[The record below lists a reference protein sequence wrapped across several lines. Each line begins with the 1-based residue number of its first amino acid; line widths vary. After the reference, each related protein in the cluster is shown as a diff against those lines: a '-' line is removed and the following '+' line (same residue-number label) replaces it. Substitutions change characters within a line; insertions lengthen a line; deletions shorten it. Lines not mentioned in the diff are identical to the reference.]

1 MIKKINIKAPAKI
14 NLGLRILSKRSDGF
28 HNLHTLFYPIH
39 DLYDELIIERSNN
52 FNFTSNISVTESE
65 SENLV
70 VRAKEKMEEAAGKKL
85 NTKIYLRKYIPAGA
99 GLGGG
104 SSDAAA
110 VIAAL
115 NDMFDLNFSYKKLLE
130 IALTLGSDVPF
141 FIRPKPAIAKSR
153 GEILEF
159 IDFELDKYILIIN
172 PGIHISTKEA
182 FQNIVP
188 VNEEINY
195 NKIELGTIG
204 DYANLLKNDFED
216 YIFETY
222 PEIKQ
227 IKETLYSTGAEF
239 ASMSGTG
246 STVYG
251 LFSNDEEAEK
261 AAEIF
266 PGKYFKFISIPEI
279 Q

>member
-195 NKIELGTIG
+195 NKIELGTLG